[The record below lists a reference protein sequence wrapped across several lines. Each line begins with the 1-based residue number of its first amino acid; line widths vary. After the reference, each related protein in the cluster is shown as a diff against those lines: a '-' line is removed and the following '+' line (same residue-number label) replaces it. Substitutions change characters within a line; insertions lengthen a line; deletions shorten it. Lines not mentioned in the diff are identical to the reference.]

1 MPQTR
6 LLQQLLIFTASVNLS
21 HRIFFYADIQNMS
34 LYPFK
39 NSASVI
45 SDYGAADENENA
57 NYLSEQLITY
67 LGNKR
72 ALLDFIG
79 SALNDVQKRLNVPKM
94 RLFDV
99 FSGSGIVS
107 RYLKKRASFLM
118 ANDLELYSRI
128 INTCYL
134 SNSSERDMVQLRG
147 YFCALKEELDDCE
160 FSGEWKKGIIAKL
173 YAPANEKRITKKDRV
188 FYTKRNALY
197 IDTARTL
204 IETYPEKIRSFF
216 IAPLLAEASVHANTS
231 GVFKGFYKNR
241 ETGIG
246 QFGGKNGDALKRI
259 TGDIDLDFPVFS
271 NFDCETLIKQEDANT
286 LALTAPE
293 VDVAYVDPPY
303 NQHPYGSNY
312 FMLNLI
318 AQNTKPHNPSRVS
331 GIPTDWNRSSYNQI
345 QNAEKTLMQL
355 VERLKAKFVL
365 ISFNS
370 EGFIKKER
378 MCALLKKKGKLTIS
392 ECPYNAFRASRNLNK
407 RSKYVK
413 EYLFLLEKK

>member
-34 LYPFK
+34 LYPFR

-45 SDYGAADENENA
+45 SGYEAADGNENV

-231 GVFKGFYKNR
+231 GVFKGFF
-241 ETGIG
+241 II
-246 QFGGKNGDALKRI
+246 L
-259 TGDIDLDFPVFS
+259 P
-271 NFDCETLIKQEDANT
+271 FD
-286 LALTAPE
+286 
-293 VDVAYVDPPY
+293 
-303 NQHPYGSNY
+303 
-312 FMLNLI
+312 
-318 AQNTKPHNPSRVS
+318 
-331 GIPTDWNRSSYNQI
+331 
-345 QNAEKTLMQL
+345 
-355 VERLKAKFVL
+355 
-365 ISFNS
+365 
-370 EGFIKKER
+370 
-378 MCALLKKKGKLTIS
+378 
-392 ECPYNAFRASRNLNK
+392 
-407 RSKYVK
+407 
-413 EYLFLLEKK
+413 

>member
-1 MPQTR
+1 MLQTR

-34 LYPFK
+34 LYPFR

-45 SDYGAADENENA
+45 SGYEAADGNENA

-99 FSGSGIVS
+99 FSGSGI
-107 RYLKKRASFLM
+107 LM

-259 TGDIDLDFPVFS
+259 TGDIDLAFPVFS